1 MKTISMVRTVSIV
14 STAAIPR
21 VWRGSIGEY
30 HLKSEKLGFNM
41 ARGPQARGLYWTP
54 ISKTEDGIPRYVR
67 ARLAALTLL
76 FIQLEAKS
84 FNHTLLAKFDK
95 FKSEVNKIKSLILL
109 STTVILFN
117 RSDYQNWLFKWFHI
131 ILATQQYL
139 DLMIFL

>member
-1 MKTISMVRTVSIV
+1 MNQNGRQKWSNTVSLARTYRGI
-14 STAAIPR
+14 SSE
-21 VWRGSIGEY
+21 VWEIGVINMDRRPKAGGS
-30 HLKSEKLGFNM
+30 
-41 ARGPQARGLYWTP
+41 YWTP